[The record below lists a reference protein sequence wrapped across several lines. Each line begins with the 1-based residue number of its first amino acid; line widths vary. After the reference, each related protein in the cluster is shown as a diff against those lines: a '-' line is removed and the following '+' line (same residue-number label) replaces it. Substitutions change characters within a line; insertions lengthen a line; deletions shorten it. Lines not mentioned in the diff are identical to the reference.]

1 MQLSVVVVLVVV
13 VAEVEE
19 VAVAEEVALV
29 VTLLEAGVVAEGLV
43 VLLESLRVPM
53 HEGKRPKLGISC
65 FDGT

>member
-13 VAEVEE
+13 AVVEG
-19 VAVAEEVALV
+19 VAVAEEVVLV

>member
-1 MQLSVVVVLVVV
+1 MRLSVVVVLVVV
-13 VAEVEE
+13 VAEVEG

-29 VTLLEAGVVAEGLV
+29 VTLLEAGAVAEGLV

>member
-13 VAEVEE
+13 AVVEE

>member
-13 VAEVEE
+13 VAEVVG
-19 VAVAEEVALV
+19 VAVAEEVVLV
-29 VTLLEAGVVAEGLV
+29 VTLLEAGVVAVGLV

>member
-1 MQLSVVVVLVVV
+1 MQLSVVVLVAV
-13 VAEVEE
+13 VAEVEG

>member
-1 MQLSVVVVLVVV
+1 MRLSVVVGLAVV
-13 VAEVEE
+13 VAEAEE

-29 VTLLEAGVVAEGLV
+29 VTLLEAGVVAVGLV

>member
-13 VAEVEE
+13 AVVEG
-19 VAVAEEVALV
+19 VAVAEEVVLV
-29 VTLLEAGVVAEGLV
+29 VTILEAGVVAEGLV

>member
-1 MQLSVVVVLVVV
+1 MRLSVVVVLVVV
-13 VAEVEE
+13 VAEVVG
-19 VAVAEEVALV
+19 VAVAEEVVLV
-29 VTLLEAGVVAEGLV
+29 VTLLEAGVVAVGLV

>member
-1 MQLSVVVVLVVV
+1 MQLSVVVVLAVV
-13 VAEVEE
+13 VAVAEG
-19 VAVAEEVALV
+19 VAVAEEAALV